1 MTGSVVDPRP
11 DPDRPGGIGWLQRT
25 SGALTRRERLQLVP
39 AILAGHRDLL
49 VCQARLLAG
58 RRPQDLARV
67 EPPDPPD
74 SALAQAAV
82 AAATADLAE
91 SLVAHSA
98 RTWWYGQVLAGLDG
112 FSVDRELAFVAAL
125 LHDVGL
131 AAAVPGEDFTLR
143 GAHRAQALLL
153 EFGASR
159 DDARDVA
166 DAISVHTQPGIGV
179 TGDGA
184 LGTYLQ
190 AGAMLDLVGLRA
202 DSLPR
207 ATIDQVL
214 ARHPRGDLAERL
226 AHAIRAESAAVPD
239 GRFALLRWAGLGPA
253 VRWAR
258 A

>member
-1 MTGSVVDPRP
+1 MIDSRP
-11 DPDRPGGIGWLQRT
+11 DPDRTGGIGWLERT
-25 SGALTRRERLQLVP
+25 HGALTRQQRLQLVP
-39 AILAGHRDLL
+39 ALLAGHRDLL
-49 VCQARLLAG
+49 VSQARLLAG
-58 RRPQDLARV
+58 RRPQDRAQV
-67 EPPDPPD
+67 ELPEPPD

-82 AAATADLAE
+82 AVAAEVLAE

-98 RTWWYGQVLAGLDG
+98 RTWWYGQVLADLDG
-112 FSVDRELAFVAAL
+112 VGVDRELAFVAAL

-131 AAAVPGEDFTLR
+131 AAAVPGEDFTGR
-143 GAHRAQALLL
+143 GARRAQALLL
-153 EFGASR
+153 EFGVGR

-202 DSLPR
+202 DSVPR

-214 ARHPRGDLAERL
+214 ALHPRGDLTDRL
-226 AHAIRAESAAVPD
+226 TRAIRAEADAVPG
-239 GRFALLRWAGLGPA
+239 GRFALLRWAGLVPA
-253 VRWAR
+253 IRLAR
-258 A
+258 T